1 MDNFQSLLRNYD
13 FQSEDI
19 ARLKSIHSLAED
31 SLEAFLTLFYSRIF
45 SFRHA
50 NQFLSHKN
58 IIEMHRQKIK
68 IWFLELFGGVYD
80 DEYFEKLRKISQ
92 THVRIA
98 LPNHYVNT
106 ALHIVRSFMRDL
118 LIQNHR
124 LECLESVDKI
134 IDINIDVLSGFYT
147 TVEQTDMLQTVQIIH
162 RSLQYG
168 WQGVVPYVQ
177 PIFNTQ
183 TGMVEKY
190 ECLMRLKEED
200 DIYTPHK
207 FLEIARKTGHYC
219 ELSRAMI
226 DKTLHYFST
235 REESFCINLSFDD
248 MKSQRTKL
256 FLEEK
261 LSTFSNPSRI
271 TFEIV
276 ESQAF
281 DNMTLLS
288 EFIEFIRSYGCLI
301 AIDDFGS
308 GYSNFNQILSLS
320 PDILKIDGSLIK
332 DIDSNAKHQ
341 TIVENIQSLAHK
353 LGILTVAEF
362 VHSETIMEHIQ
373 EMGIDYAQGFYLGVP
388 RDLVP
393 CKS

>member
-13 FQSEDI
+13 FQAEDI
-19 ARLKSIHSLAED
+19 ARLKSLHSLAED

-58 IIEMHRQKIK
+58 TIEIHRKKIQV
-68 IWFLELFGGVYD
+68 WFLELFAGSYD

-147 TVEQTDMLQTVQIIH
+147 TVEQTDILYMVQIIH

-168 WQGVVPYVQ
+168 WQGVIPFIQ
-177 PIFNTQ
+177 PIYNTQ

-190 ECLMRLKEED
+190 ECLMRLKDGEEL
-200 DIYTPHK
+200 YTPHK
-207 FLEIARKTGHYC
+207 FLEIAHKTGHYC

-226 DKTLHYFST
+226 DKSLQYFKES
-235 REESFCINLSFDD
+235 EASFCINLSFDD
-248 MKSQRTKL
+248 MKSKRTRA
-256 FLEEK
+256 FLEER
-261 LSTFSNPSRI
+261 LSCFPNPSRI

-281 DNMTLLS
+281 DNMSLLS

-308 GYSNFNQILSLS
+308 GYSNFNHILSLS

-341 TIVENIQSLAHK
+341 AIVENIQSLAHK

-362 VHSETIMEHIQ
+362 VHSEKILERIQ
-373 EMGIDYAQGFYLGVP
+373 EIGIDYMQGFFLGMP
-388 RDLVP
+388 HEMAML
-393 CKS
+393 KI